1 LEQEGELYVMA
12 RSDGRASRE
21 RAMRRRRLKRLWSRL
36 KELQAQ
42 KITRDTLL
50 LKIGAAKKEA
60 GRSYSLVSIKLPKE
74 GETVTPETFTF
85 SLRKDKLRDV
95 RRREGCYLL
104 RSNLLHED
112 PAKLWEYYI
121 QLTEVEQAFK
131 ELKGDLALRPIY
143 HQNDQRVV
151 HLKYQ
156 LKKTRPQVL
165 KEAVA
170 AVKLA
175 HTYTKNVEF
184 SAMDATRTDRDY
196 LVDMVSAVI
205 DAGAKTVNIPDTVGY
220 AIPDEYGN
228 LIAYLFAHVKNMGST
243 IISVHCHNDL
253 GLAVANSLAAVKN
266 GARQIECTINGIGE
280 RAGNTAM
287 EEIVMALDTRKDLF
301 GLYTKIKTEQI
312 FKSSRLLTQVTGIP
326 VQPNKAIVGANAFA
340 HESGIH
346 QDGLIKEKS
355 TYEIMKPQS
364 VGITDTHIVLGKHSG
379 RNAISQHYKKMGYI
393 LTEDQ
398 LNKIA
403 AKVKDLAD
411 KKKDIYDEDLEAV
424 FYEEVY
430 RGKDKYTL
438 VYLNVV
444 SGNVAIPTATME
456 MIVDKDVV
464 RDAGFGN
471 GPVDATFAAIRN
483 ITKTNYSLLKYA
495 VNAITGGSDA
505 MGEVNVQLKYN
516 GYSVIGRGA
525 HPDVIV
531 ASAKAYINALNR
543 LEFLK
548 ENTKKVKVE

>member
-1 LEQEGELYVMA
+1 LKFKNKENGMQKEKNRIYIFDTTLRDGEQSPGASMNTEEKLIIARQLEKLGV
-12 RSDGRASRE
+12 D
-21 RAMRRRRLKRLWSRL
+21 
-36 KELQAQ
+36 
-42 KITRDTLL
+42 I
-50 LKIGAAKKEA
+50 IEA
-60 GRSYSLVSIKLPKE
+60 GFPIASEGDFDAVKQIAKEIKKCQVAALARANKVDIDRAWQAIKSAAQPRIH
-74 GETVTPETFTF
+74 TFI
-85 SLRKDKLRDV
+85 SSSD
-95 RRREGCYLL
+95 
-104 RSNLLHED
+104 
-112 PAKLWEYYI
+112 I
-121 QLTEVEQAFK
+121 
-131 ELKGDLALRPIY
+131 
-143 HQNDQRVV
+143 

-156 LKKTRPQVL
+156 LKKTRQQVL
-165 KEAVA
+165 KEAIT
-170 AVKLA
+170 AVKYA
-175 HTYTKNVEF
+175 CAYTDNVEF

-205 DAGAKTVNIPDTVGY
+205 DAGASTVNVPDTVGY
-220 AIPDEYGN
+220 AIPDEYGAMV
-228 LIAYLFAHVKNMGST
+228 AYLFANVKNMGNT

-253 GLAVANSLAAVKN
+253 GVAVANSLAAVKN
-266 GARQIECTINGIGE
+266 GARQVECTINGIGE

-287 EEIVMALDTRKDLF
+287 EEIVMALNTRKDLF

-312 FKSSRLLTQVTGIP
+312 FKSSRLLTQITGIP

-364 VGITDTHIVLGKHSG
+364 VGITETHIVLGKHSG
-379 RNAISQHYKKMGYI
+379 RNAISQHLKRMGYP
-393 LTEDQ
+393 LTDEQ

-411 KKKDIYDEDLEAV
+411 KKKDIYDEDLEAIL
-424 FYEEVY
+424 YEELY
-430 RGKDKYTL
+430 REKDKYVL

-456 MIVDKDVV
+456 MQVGEDVV

-483 ITKTNYSLLKYA
+483 ITKTNYPLLKYV

-505 MGEVNVQLKYN
+505 QGEVTVQLKFN
-516 GYSVIGRGA
+516 GHSVIGRGA

-548 ENTKKVKVE
+548 ENIKKVKVE